1 MIPNNEEINFNYKS
15 KMEGNFTLI
24 SKLVV
29 NEVSLGS
36 DTARIKVSKNN
47 EEVKYIG
54 CDDIALKQ
62 LSSNN
67 NGLFVKLSEVDSL
80 EKNVHLEKQRLF
92 NEYNFI
98 SRTNLI
104 LLILLFIVSI
114 VEWIIRK
121 QIGYL

>member
-1 MIPNNEEINFNYKS
+1 
-15 KMEGNFTLI
+15 NFTLI

-54 CDDIALKQ
+54 CDDIALKR

-80 EKNVHLEKQRLF
+80 EKNVHLEKQRSF